1 MEQLPGIKGIEH
13 IGLTVPGLEEAVEFF
28 VQVLGCEPVYDIGPF
43 KSTGNW
49 METQLD
55 VDPRA
60 EIPKITMLKC
70 HGGPNLELFE
80 YKATVQS
87 HSIPKNSDIG
97 GHHLSFYV
105 EDIQKGVE
113 TLKKNG
119 LRVLGE
125 PVHMTGGASAR
136 ESWIYFLSP
145 WDYNLNWFP
154 FPMARLMR
162 NTPQPGCL
170 NPAKVRSAF

>member
-13 IGLTVPGLEEAVEFF
+13 IGLTVPDLEEAVEFF
-28 VQVLGCEPVYDIGPF
+28 VQVLGCEPVYDIDPF

-80 YKATVQS
+80 YKAAVQS

-97 GHHLSFYV
+97 VHHLSFYV

-125 PVHMTGGASAR
+125 PVHMTEGSSAG

-145 WDYNLNWFP
+145 WGLQLELVSFP
-154 FPMARLMR
+154 NGKAYEKHIPTRLFK
-162 NTPQPGCL
+162 P
-170 NPAKVRSAF
+170 S